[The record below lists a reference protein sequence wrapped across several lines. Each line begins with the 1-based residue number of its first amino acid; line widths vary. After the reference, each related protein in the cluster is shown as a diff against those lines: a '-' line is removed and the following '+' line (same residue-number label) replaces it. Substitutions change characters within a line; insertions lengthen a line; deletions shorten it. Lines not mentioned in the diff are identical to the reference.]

1 MNRLN
6 QILVGILA
14 LQFVVAAIVLWPRA
28 AATGESERLFPDVE
42 AERVTSLAITG
53 ADGQSIK
60 LARAGDE
67 WVLPDAGDY
76 PVEEGKAPALLDKIA
91 GLETGRLVTQTS
103 GSHKRLGV
111 AEDGFERLVELEL
124 DDGTH
129 HRLYVGTS
137 PSFSVIHV
145 RADGQDEV
153 YLASD
158 LSTID
163 VGVLATDWTGRNYL
177 SVPRDQVVTLTLE
190 NENGRFEF
198 SKEGDVWTMQGLAED
213 EILNEAAVQTL
224 LSRAT
229 SVSMLRPLGQEEMA
243 EYGLEN
249 PSATVTLRTRS
260 EGGGEKVYTLR
271 VGAQDPEDNSYVLIS
286 SESPYYVQV
295 SEFVVKDLVEKVRDG
310 LLEPPPEPEP
320 GATPASP

>member
-1 MNRLN
+1 MNRRN

-14 LQFVVAAIVLWPRA
+14 LQLVVAAIVLWPRP
-28 AATGESERLFPDVE
+28 AATGEGERLFPDFE
-42 AERVTSLAITG
+42 AERITGLTITG

-60 LARAGDE
+60 LAKTGDE
-67 WVLPDAGDY
+67 WVLPEAGDY
-76 PVEEGKAPALLDKIA
+76 PVQEGKVPPLLDKIA

-158 LSTID
+158 LSTMD
-163 VGVLATDWTGRNYL
+163 VGVLATDWTDRNYL
-177 SVPRDQVVTLTLE
+177 SVPRDQVVALTLE

-198 SKEGDVWTMQGLAED
+198 NKEGDAWTMQGLSGD
-213 EILNEAAVQTL
+213 ETLNEAAVQTL

-229 SVSMLRPLGQEEMA
+229 SVSMLRPLGQKEKA
-243 EYGLEN
+243 EYGMED
-249 PSATVTLRTRS
+249 PSATVTLQTRN

-271 VGAQDPEDNSYVLIS
+271 VGAQDREDNSYIVIS

-295 SEFVVKDLVEKVRDG
+295 SEFVVKDLVEKVRDD
-310 LLEPPPEPEP
+310 LLEPPPEPET
-320 GATPASP
+320 GATPTSP

>member
-14 LQFVVAAIVLWPRA
+14 LQLVVAAIVLWPRP
-28 AATGESERLFPDVE
+28 AATGEGERLFPDVE
-42 AERVTSLAITG
+42 AERITSLTITG

-60 LARAGDE
+60 LAKAGGE
-67 WVLPDAGDY
+67 WVLPEAGDY
-76 PVEEGKAPALLDKIA
+76 PVQEGKVPALLDKIA

-129 HRLYVGTS
+129 HRLYVGTA

-145 RADGQDEV
+145 RADEQDEV

-163 VGVLATDWTGRNYL
+163 VGVLATDWTGRDYL
-177 SVPRDQVVTLTLE
+177 SVPRDQVVALTLE
-190 NENGRFEF
+190 NENGRFDF
-198 SKEGDVWTMQGLAED
+198 SKEGDTWTMQGLTSD
-213 EILNEAAVQTL
+213 ETLNETAVQTL
-224 LSRAT
+224 LGRAT
-229 SVSMLRPLGQEEMA
+229 SVSMLRPLGKEEKA
-243 EYGLEN
+243 EYGMAD
-249 PSATVTLRTRS
+249 PSATVTLHTRN
-260 EGGGEKVYTLR
+260 EEGGEKVYTLR
-271 VGAQDPEDNSYVLIS
+271 VGAQDPGDNSYTVIS

-295 SEFVVKDLVEKVRDG
+295 SEFVVKDLVEKVRDD
-310 LLEPPPEPEP
+310 LLAPPPEPET
-320 GATPASP
+320 GATPATP